1 MTQRLTEYVK
11 HTDLKLPH
19 HQAFWELVHSRLP
32 AGFLADGGEGRTV
45 WAATTSPKPRERVSL
60 AQAKEVF
67 QREPTS
73 AQIADLNACLERFQ
87 INTSF
92 RIRHFMAQVG
102 HESGGL
108 KWMAELAS
116 GDAYEGRKDLGN
128 TRSGD
133 GPRFK
138 GAGAIQ
144 LTGRYNYQ
152 RLADFIKDQR
162 VMDGSAYVANRYPFT
177 SAGFWW
183 HINGM
188 NALVDQGYSCRQ
200 ISSRVNGRDP
210 ANGLADRE
218 AYFTRA
224 SRCFV

>member
-1 MTQRLTEYVK
+1 M
-11 HTDLKLPH
+11 
-19 HQAFWELVHSRLP
+19 
-32 AGFLADGGEGRTV
+32 
-45 WAATTSPKPRERVSL
+45 SL